1 MMLMQVHVEIKVW
14 LLILMLLYH
23 QIHTVVCKKEE
34 EKIRKFF
41 IDILSYTFRV
51 FCRLGA
57 NGGLRNDGI

>member
-1 MMLMQVHVEIKVW
+1 
-14 LLILMLLYH
+14 MLLYH